1 MKTRYFHNI
10 ITIKYK
16 TDLKTKFNT
25 GKPDEKMTVIRLLF
39 YCVLYRILTP
49 EEAET
54 ALKTG
59 LLPDSIMERL
69 RIAELKSKN

>member
-1 MKTRYFHNI
+1 MKNKFWSKKNDK
-10 ITIKYK
+10 ITI
-16 TDLKTKFNT
+16 
-25 GKPDEKMTVIRLLF
+25 IRLLF

-59 LLPDSIMERL
+59 RLPDSILERL
-69 RIAELKSKN
+69 RIIELKGKN